1 MVHGSPLV
9 IFSSK
14 LFFFKQ
20 NNHSMI
26 TVKSAIKRIGKDE
39 KTLIALELNGDIEL
53 VQSQNTGIV

>member
-1 MVHGSPLV
+1 
-9 IFSSK
+9 
-14 LFFFKQ
+14 
-20 NNHSMI
+20 MI